1 MVETLHD
8 VAARQHGLITYRQA
22 RERHL
27 SKDAILHRV
36 HRGEWVRLRVGL
48 YAVSGSPR
56 TWFREVMAAVLA
68 AAPAWASHA
77 TSARLFEYSAF
88 DDEPVELSVLFD
100 RRPRIAGVR
109 LHRTGTLTERDLC
122 EVNGIPTLSA
132 ARTIADLSMRLEV
145 PSLSRMVDD
154 GLRRGVL
161 TLSGLDR
168 VVRHLHRKAPGRSP
182 KKLAAVLANRI
193 PGYHPAQSDLETQV
207 FRWLVAGGLPEPV
220 RQHKVV
226 VSGRTYYLDLAYTE
240 VKLDIEVDGFEFH
253 RGRAVFDADRVRQ
266 NDLVAAGWTVLRFTS
281 NSTPDEII
289 AAVRRIL
296 FGR

>member
-1 MVETLHD
+1 
-8 VAARQHGLITYRQA
+8 
-22 RERHL
+22 
-27 SKDAILHRV
+27 
-36 HRGEWVRLRVGL
+36 
-48 YAVSGSPR
+48 
-56 TWFREVMAAVLA
+56 VL
-68 AAPAWASHA
+68 
-77 TSARLFEYSAF
+77 L
-88 DDEPVELSVLFD
+88 D

-109 LHRTGTLTERDLC
+109 VHRTGTLTERDLC

-132 ARTIADLSMRLEV
+132 ARTVADLSMRLDLA
-145 PSLSRMVDD
+145 SLARMIDD

-182 KKLAAVLANRI
+182 KKLSAVLADRL
-193 PGYHPAQSDLETQV
+193 PGYHPGGSDLETRV
-207 FRWLVAGGLPEPV
+207 ADYLVRGGLPAPL
-220 RQHKVV
+220 RQYKVV
-226 VSGRTYYLDLAYTE
+226 VNGHTYYLDLAYPD

-253 RGRAVFDADRVRQ
+253 RGRSVFDADRVRQ